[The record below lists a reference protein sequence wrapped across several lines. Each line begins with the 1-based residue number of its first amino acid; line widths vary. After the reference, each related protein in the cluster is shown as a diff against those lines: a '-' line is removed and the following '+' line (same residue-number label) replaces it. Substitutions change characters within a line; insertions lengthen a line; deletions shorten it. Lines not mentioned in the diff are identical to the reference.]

1 MINELFTLILKASIS
16 SSVVILLLFCLTP
29 YLNKYF
35 FMKWKYWIWLIL
47 AIYLCIPI
55 DYSNIHIN
63 LSTHNMF
70 DMPQVAIPTMSNVAN
85 RVITTL
91 DTSPLPVSEGFV
103 SEGTIPPQIVPAVTY
118 PSLLTIFSWMWLSIV
133 IILLLIHCISYFIYR
148 KKLLKNMIPTVNTEY
163 SIIYENLLNWFK
175 VQKNLPLVT
184 WSGASSPMII
194 GFLRP
199 YLVLPNEAYS
209 NEEIY
214 FILKHELL
222 HYKRHD
228 IYGKL
233 LLTITKT
240 IHWFNPVV
248 SLMCK
253 EAVIDMELSCDEAVV
268 NTETY
273 DTKKAYAETL
283 FSSLGKQNIS
293 TFSRGKASSPLS
305 TQFYGGAKIMKKRF
319 ENLLT
324 KTKKRNGL
332 ILILATVL
340 FIVGCQT
347 TSITKPDMYITRAKL
362 SEEEG
367 DIARLFGP
375 SCSWFVFDFVT
386 DESLQS
392 FQLRLYKLID
402 GKWHVAADTT
412 GGFTGT
418 KSRMVLKYDF
428 LNNEYLAYELQ
439 SEDYSYGGAHG
450 SPEDNTSSPPS
461 SLQAHT
467 QVLEEN
473 EFTAITYEEEI
484 PLFIQFIN
492 SKSDSPLPELETFF
506 TPEKFKEMECDEIYA
521 VTSIFSA
528 ASPEELA
535 KKSNDA
541 YLYETNSDSTT
552 ETSESEE
559 SDTSYLAET
568 AMKQKP
574 VIEDALITLN
584 KFVIAYFAEDV
595 DDLETH
601 LADSYS
607 FTIDTYPY
615 GETFADI
622 SELTFD
628 KVSCR
633 IKGEGNEIPV
643 FDFLGFSNSIETEY
657 NNLLIDGVGVPIPN
671 YELIDGYT
679 FIFSIPL
686 KATPYKGI
694 DLDYREYLTVE
705 LLLENSEWKIQ
716 SYGLEL

>member
-1 MINELFTLILKASIS
+1 MINELFTLILKSSIS

-55 DYSNIHIN
+55 DYSSIFIN
-63 LSTHNMF
+63 LSTYNMS
-70 DMPQVAIPTMSNVAN
+70 DIPQLAIPTMSNVAN
-85 RVITTL
+85 KVITTL
-91 DTSPLPVSEGFV
+91 DTSPLPVSQGFV
-103 SEGTIPPQIVPAVTY
+103 SEGTIPAQSLSTVTY
-118 PSLLTIFSWMWLSIV
+118 PSLLTIFSWIWLSIV
-133 IILLLIHCISYFIYR
+133 IILLLIHCISYFIYC
-148 KKLLKNMIPTVNTEY
+148 KKLLKNMIPVLNTEY
-163 SIIYENLLNWFK
+163 LIIYKNLLNWFEIK
-175 VQKNLPLVT
+175 KNLPFVT
-184 WSGASSPMII
+184 WSGASSPMVI
-194 GFLRP
+194 GFLKP

-233 LLTITKT
+233 LLTISKT

-283 FSSLGKQNIS
+283 FSSLAKQNIS
-293 TFSRGKASSPLS
+293 SFSQGKASSSLS

-324 KTKKRNGL
+324 KTKKRNGA
-332 ILILATVL
+332 ILILATLL
-340 FIVGCQT
+340 FIAGCQ
-347 TSITKPDMYITRAKL
+347 SVLITKPDMYITRAKL
-362 SEEEG
+362 SDEEG
-367 DIARLFGP
+367 DIARLFGSGCP
-375 SCSWFVFDFVT
+375 WFIFDFVT

-402 GKWHVAADTT
+402 GKWYLTADTT

-428 LNNEYLAYELQ
+428 LNNEYLAYDLR
-439 SEDYSYGGAHG
+439 SEVHSYGGAHG
-450 SPEDNTSSPPS
+450 SPEDNTSSTPS

-473 EFTAITYEEEI
+473 KFTAITYEEEI

-506 TPEKFKEMECDEIYA
+506 TPEAFEKMGCDEIYA
-521 VTSIFSA
+521 VTAIFSA
-528 ASPEELA
+528 TPAEELT
-535 KKSNDA
+535 KKLNDA
-541 YLYETNSDSTT
+541 SLYDINHDSDTESSDS
-552 ETSESEE
+552 
-559 SDTSYLAET
+559 
-568 AMKQKP
+568 K
-574 VIEDALITLN
+574 
-584 KFVIAYFAEDV
+584 
-595 DDLETH
+595 
-601 LADSYS
+601 
-607 FTIDTYPY
+607 
-615 GETFADI
+615 
-622 SELTFD
+622 
-628 KVSCR
+628 
-633 IKGEGNEIPV
+633 EI
-643 FDFLGFSNSIETEY
+643 L
-657 NNLLIDGVGVPIPN
+657 
-671 YELIDGYT
+671 
-679 FIFSIPL
+679 
-686 KATPYKGI
+686 
-694 DLDYREYLTVE
+694 
-705 LLLENSEWKIQ
+705 W
-716 SYGLEL
+716 